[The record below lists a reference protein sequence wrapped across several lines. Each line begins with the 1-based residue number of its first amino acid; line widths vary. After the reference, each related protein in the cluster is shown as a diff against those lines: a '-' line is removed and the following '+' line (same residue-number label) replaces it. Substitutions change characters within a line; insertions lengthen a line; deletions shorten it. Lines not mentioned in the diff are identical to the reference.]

1 MKVAIYPG
9 SFDPITLGHI
19 DIINRASL
27 IFDEIIVAILVNS
40 SKTPC
45 FTLDEKIEL
54 IRLAIGDNK
63 KIKIKSFDGLLAD
76 FAKNEN
82 VNIIIKGLRAVSD
95 FEYEFQMALANKKI
109 NPLIET
115 LFLNSSDKYL
125 YLSSSLVKDI
135 AKYNGDIT
143 SFVHKKTKD
152 KIQGKLGRK
161 DFE

>member
-19 DIINRASL
+19 DIIDRASL
-27 IFDEIIVAILVNS
+27 IFDEIIVAVLVNS
-40 SKTPC
+40 AKTPC

-54 IRLAIGDNK
+54 IKLAIEDNK
-63 KIKIKSFDGLLAD
+63 NIRIESFDGLLAD
-76 FAKNEN
+76 FAKHQNT
-82 VNIIIKGLRAVSD
+82 NIVIKGLRVASD

-109 NPLIET
+109 NPNLET
-115 LFLNSSDKYL
+115 VFLNSSDTYL
-125 YLSSSLVKDI
+125 HISSSLVKDI
-135 AKYNGDIT
+135 GKYNGDIS
-143 SFVHKKTKD
+143 SFVHPKTKQ